1 MYRRAG
7 LRVTRSRYADSIG
20 FAATLVYK
28 LTDQGQ
34 GDINP
39 RMLKLYDRAVFP
51 LSALLDAALGRLLGK
66 NAYAVAVKA

>member
-1 MYRRAG
+1 M
-7 LRVTRSRYADSIG
+7 
-20 FAATLVYK
+20 
-28 LTDQGQ
+28 TDKGQ

-51 LSALLDAALGRLLGK
+51 LSALLDILLGRLLGK